1 METGLIVKDSAQDV
15 ATTYAKLR
23 TIIDTNPNLKILMEL
38 DHSANAAKAG
48 LELEDTKI
56 IMFGNPKLGTPL
68 MQASATTAID
78 LPQKIIVY
86 ATASGT
92 KIAYNDPM
100 YLKERHGL
108 SGADEILKKVSGA
121 LDAITNKA
129 IE

>member
-1 METGLIVKDSAQDV
+1 MDTGLIVKDSAQDV

-23 TIIDTNPNLKILMEL
+23 TVIDNNPNLKILMEL
-38 DHSANAAKAG
+38 DHSANAAKVG
-48 LELEDTKI
+48 LELEDTRI

-68 MQASATTAID
+68 MQASPTTAID

-100 YLKERHGL
+100 YLKSRHGI
-108 SGADEILKKVSGA
+108 SGADPILEKVNGA

>member
-100 YLKERHGL
+100 YLKERHGI